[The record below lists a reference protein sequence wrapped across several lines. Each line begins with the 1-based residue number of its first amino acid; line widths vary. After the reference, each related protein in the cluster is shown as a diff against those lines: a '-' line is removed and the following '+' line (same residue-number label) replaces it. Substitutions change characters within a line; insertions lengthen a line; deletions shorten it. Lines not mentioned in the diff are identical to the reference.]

1 MDNKNKEK
9 KFAEKIQKLSKEE
22 IDRSIEDG
30 ILLADHSN
38 LYTLKLRY
46 EKSLKEE
53 KLNDEV
59 KNTIKKKLIEL
70 DTELKDIEM
79 KLSKKKI
86 LNNLA
91 QQTSNIYDEADKAF
105 IDVLTGK
112 IKIKYKWMINFT
124 MI

>member
-9 KFAEKIQKLSKEE
+9 KFSEKIQKLSKEE

-53 KLNDEV
+53 NLNDEV
-59 KNTIKKKLIEL
+59 KNTIKEKLIEL
-70 DTELKDIEM
+70 NTELEKIEK
-79 KLSKKKI
+79 KLSKNQV
-86 LNNLA
+86 LDNLA
-91 QQTSNIYDEADKAF
+91 KETKEVYEKADKLLK
-105 IDVLTGK
+105 LTGK
-112 IKIKYKWMINFT
+112 IKI
-124 MI
+124 

>member
-9 KFAEKIQKLSKEE
+9 KFAERIQKLSKEE

-70 DTELKDIEM
+70 DTELKNIEM

-86 LNNLA
+86 LNDLA
-91 QQTSNIYDEADKAF
+91 QQTLEVYDKADEWF
-105 IDVLTGK
+105 IKTADLDLVSK
-112 IKIKYKWMINFT
+112 KKK
-124 MI
+124 

>member
-1 MDNKNKEK
+1 VDNRDKEK
-9 KFAEKIQKLSKEE
+9 KFSERIQKLSKEE

-59 KNTIKKKLIEL
+59 KNNIQKKLIEIN
-70 DTELKDIEM
+70 TELKKIEK
-79 KLSKKKI
+79 KLYKKKM
-86 LNNLA
+86 LNDLA
-91 QQTSNIYDEADKAF
+91 QQTLEVYDKADEWF
-105 IDVLTGK
+105 MKTLNMDLVSK
-112 IKIKYKWMINFT
+112 KKK
-124 MI
+124 